1 MVNIANLRT
10 RDIRV
15 IVCDLDGTLLNS
27 EKRIS
32 AKNLQAI
39 KSARAKGVFTT
50 ICSGRVPAMLEA
62 YSRELSIEIP
72 LIAAN
77 GAVVYDVAS
86 KCHLHTEKIPA
97 DVIAPVL
104 DFFRHYDYGVLGS
117 AGGYFTPVSK
127 RIERFI
133 QYNEIARQQG
143 LEEIPLHY
151 IEDGNYNQALSMD
164 IYKVLVSELSP
175 GDIDKARDFL
185 NTRSDLEYTSSDHGL
200 LDISAI
206 GVNKGM
212 GVTKLARLMGLPKD
226 AVCAIGDFFND
237 ISMFRSAG
245 LSIAM
250 GNAHPDVKSEA
261 MAVTTSNNADGVA
274 IAIEKYIL

>member
-206 GVNKGM
+206 GVNKGI